1 MATDALA
8 QARPARPRAVAETKA
23 LWDWLGL
30 APFFVFSAAFLLLP
44 TAYLLWGSL
53 QDKQGQFTLENVAG
67 LFQPAIL
74 DAYWLSIQI
83 SVVTSLVGG
92 VFGFLIAFAITRL
105 KTPHHV
111 RTGFLTFSGVAANF
125 AGVPLAF
132 AFIATLGRTGF
143 LTGVL
148 KNTLGIDLYGY
159 GFNLYSF
166 LGISLTYMYFQLPL
180 MVLIIT
186 PGIQGLRREW
196 EEAAASLG
204 ATPWQYWRHVGF
216 PILLPSLLGTMILLF
231 GNAFGAYATAF
242 ALTGGTFGL
251 ATILIG
257 RQIRGDVLQNPGL
270 GYAVAAGMIFI
281 MALCIGVYTLLQRRT
296 ERWLK

>member
-8 QARPARPRAVAETKA
+8 QARPARPRAIADRSA
-23 LWDWLGL
+23 LWNWVGL
-30 APFFVFSAAFLLLP
+30 VPFFVFSAAFLLLP
-44 TAYLLWGSL
+44 TLYLLWGAL
-53 QDKQGQFTLENVAG
+53 QDNQGNFTLENITG
-67 LFQPAIL
+67 LFQPGIL

-83 SVVTSLVGG
+83 SVMTSLVGG
-92 VFGFLIAFAITRL
+92 VLGFLIAFAITRL

-132 AFIATLGRTGF
+132 AFIAILGRTGTVTGF
-143 LTGVL
+143 LRNV
-148 KNTLGIDLYGY
+148 GIDIYGS

-166 LGISLTYMYFQLPL
+166 MGISLTYMYFQLPL

-204 ATPWQYWRHVGF
+204 ATPWQYWRHVAF
-216 PILLPSLLGTMILLF
+216 PILIPSLLGTMILLF

-270 GYAVAAGMIFI
+270 GYAVAAGMIFM
-281 MALCIGVYTLLQRRT
+281 MALCIGIYTLLQRRT